1 LHSGAVNPHD
11 QFLKEGWPIVSFLH
25 TSGCVRAPLGFYL
38 QPINQL
44 SPFLSPSL
52 LLPFPLSLSFLSSPS
67 FFEANNFVPV
77 ASFGI
82 HRERTPRDLLFG
94 CERPKSEC
102 FNVPRMVQWRRKC
115 TTRLLSSRVC
125 LPVPQKSVRNDT
137 KPKNLVSTMVLDM
150 HIIRPTETHQGKT
163 AIFFIHKKV

>member
-67 FFEANNFVPV
+67 FFEAKNFVPV

-82 HRERTPRDLLFG
+82 HRERTPRDLQGRKVNVSMYHGWYSGDGNAPPVYYPREYVYLFH
-94 CERPKSEC
+94 KSLYGMIQS
-102 FNVPRMVQWRRKC
+102 PRTWYQLWCSIC
-115 TTRLLSSRVC
+115 TSFGL
-125 LPVPQKSVRNDT
+125 QKLIREKQRFFSYT
-137 KPKNLVSTMVLDM
+137 KRYEIDP
-150 HIIRPTETHQGKT
+150 
-163 AIFFIHKKV
+163 